1 MRPGLFS
8 AVMFVSGS
16 VAGLCERKESV
27 DDNRAFGVTKNSE
40 MPTILWGAIRSH
52 PTGFDQQIL
61 VFVHHVAGC
70 AHCDELK

>member
-1 MRPGLFS
+1 ML
-8 AVMFVSGS
+8 VSGS

-27 DDNRAFGVTKNSE
+27 DDNRAFLGVAKNSE
-40 MPTILWGAIRSH
+40 MPTIIWGVTRSH

-70 AHCDELK
+70 AHRDELE